1 MGCLVADKLARAAHT
16 EPSHHPQQLRTPS
29 GAHVAHVAGLVLGA
43 VAPQLA
49 EQVDDL
55 AVRAALLDQA
65 RHGVA
70 AFAAAFRASDLEQ
83 VDLADQIAEGDGA
96 VAGQGISFDLTAELL
111 GREGGHVG

>member
-1 MGCLVADKLARAAHT
+1 MSPAWCLGQ
-16 EPSHHPQQLRTPS
+16 SLRSSLSRSTILPS
-29 GAHVAHVAGLVLGA
+29 G
-43 VAPQLA
+43 P
-49 EQVDDL
+49 
-55 AVRAALLDQA
+55 ALLDQA